1 MNDNKNTATMN
12 SNAENTTATADGLPY
27 AILTYEAERAIRYGL
42 GIDVPQTPFEM
53 WTTLGELAGRYV
65 EHWADGDSLMVGAL
79 GLSERSGADL
89 RGIVEL
95 CERNRRTT
103 YGSSR
108 DSLLAWLA
116 RHGVEVEEGMLM
128 R

>member
-1 MNDNKNTATMN
+1 MNG
-12 SNAENTTATADGLPY
+12 NAENTTATADGLPDN
-27 AILTYEAERAIRYGL
+27 ILTYEAERAIRYGL
-42 GIDVPQTPFEM
+42 GIDVPQTPFGM

-89 RGIVEL
+89 RGIVEI
-95 CERNRRTT
+95 CERNRRAT